1 VPLRS
6 FYHGYCVIDK
16 PREAA
21 VMQSQRYMYDMYMTL
36 VYIYIFVSL
45 VQY

>member
-1 VPLRS
+1 MPLHC
-6 FYHGYCVIDK
+6 FYHGYCVIDRF
-16 PREAA
+16 REAA

-36 VYIYIFVSL
+36 MYIYIFVSL